1 MRVLIINTTE
11 RQGGPAIAAYRLTE
25 ALKDNGIRA
34 KMLVRTKETDRVT
47 TIEAETSMLTRN
59 SVRREQLR
67 LAFHNRLAHSHRYPL
82 HLGTSG
88 EDITRLPE
96 FRQADV
102 IHLHWINDGMLSLDL
117 LQRILDSGKP
127 VVWTMHDMWPFTG
140 ICHYAHECENYRNH
154 CHTCPQLNSSHTKDL
169 SFHTFDKKANL
180 LHGSRIQFVACSHW
194 LEELAQRSA
203 LLHDFPIACIP
214 NAVDTKVFH
223 PMNRRQ
229 CREAL
234 SLPTDRRLL
243 LFSSQYISD
252 RRKGFDYLVE
262 ALHHLLNLHPEWSEQ
277 MALVVAGGDVEKA
290 IPNEMPLPVYRLPYI
305 SDENR
310 MAQVCNAVDIFTI
323 PSLQDNLPNT
333 VVEAMAC
340 AVPCIGFEV
349 GGIPEMI
356 DHLHNGYI
364 APLKDTRQFAEGIH
378 WLLTEGDYDML
389 SREALRKA
397 QTTYS
402 ETSVATAHIAIYN
415 RITGKNE

>member
-47 TIEAETSMLTRN
+47 TVEAETSLLARL
-59 SVRREQLR
+59 SVKKEQLQ
-67 LAFHNRLAHSHRYPL
+67 LNIHNRLARSHQFPL
-82 HLGTSG
+82 HLGSSG

-102 IHLHWINDGMLSLDL
+102 IHLHWINDGMLSLDM
-117 LQRILDSGKP
+117 LQRILENGKP
-127 VVWTMHDMWPFTG
+127 VVWTLHDMWPFTG
-140 ICHYAHECENYRNH
+140 ICHYAHECESYRSH
-154 CHTCPQLNSSHTKDL
+154 CQTCPQLNSSRSKDL
-169 SFHTFDKKANL
+169 AFRTFDKKAAL
-180 LHGSRIQFVACSHW
+180 FKESRIQFVACSHW
-194 LEELAQRSA
+194 LQTLAQHST
-203 LLHDFPIACIP
+203 LLQGYPIACIP
-214 NAVDTKVFH
+214 NAVNSKVFH

-234 SLPTDRRLL
+234 RLPIDQRLL
-243 LFSSQYISD
+243 LFTSQYVND
-252 RRKGFDYLVE
+252 HRKGFDYLVE
-262 ALHHLLNLHPEWSEQ
+262 ALRQLMVSHPEWSQ
-277 MALVVAGGDVEKA
+277 HMALVVVGGDADKVVSAEL
-290 IPNEMPLPVYRLPYI
+290 PLPVHHLPYI

-310 MAQVCNAVDIFTI
+310 MAKIFNAVDIFTI

-340 AVPCIGFEV
+340 GVPCIGFEV

-364 APLKDTRQFAEGIH
+364 APFKDTGQFAEGIH
-378 WLLTEGDYDML
+378 WLLTEGDYEML

-397 QTTYS
+397 QKTYS
-402 ETSVATAHIAIYN
+402 ETSVAAAHIAIYN